1 MKPNIHQEEFISIR
15 SVLNKLIKNK
25 KYYLVSICLCIL
37 LAIFLILYISPQ
49 YAVSSSILLRLD
61 SKNTP
66 NIETYLSG
74 TDLFKRDKNLEN
86 ELGIITSYNL
96 IYKTLDELN
105 FRVSYYQSEFIRT
118 NEIYKKS
125 PLEIIV
131 DTSHNQIVN
140 FDFSLTPLENN
151 KIRIQADGINLNMY
165 NAQFKKI
172 YKEFISELSLDD
184 TLTYGDEIKNEYISF
199 KIIKD
204 KNINNIDFKEA
215 ITFKIN
221 DLNKMAED
229 YRKSLLIQPL
239 SKESTIL
246 KLYQLSTTPE
256 KTIDFQNKLLTNYL
270 NNDLNEKR
278 QIAVNTIAY
287 IDSQL
292 EGISDSLNLAEGDLE
307 RYRSINTVVD
317 LSYEGKSLFDKFKEL
332 ETEKSKEIFKE
343 KYYEYLLNYLIKNT
357 DINSMTAPSTIGIMD
372 PLLNN
377 LVSDLTSL
385 NNEKAALSYST
396 KSDNPSIAITNL
408 KIENIKKALTENLI
422 NIKNS
427 SRISLDNVN
436 KRMTELQYRMQK
448 LPSKERALLNIQRR
462 FALNDQTYN
471 FLLQKRTEASIAQL
485 SNIMENKVIDYP
497 KTNTDGPVF
506 PNNKLLF
513 AVAIILGLII
523 PTIIILSKSILSRK
537 INTKSELIKHTN
549 VPVYGT
555 IENYKYKSLK
565 EEIKIENLL
574 TDSFRNL
581 RLKIKNDYGENLLII
596 ISTPEANKFNLPTT
610 AAIAGINNVASK
622 RTLMIDGNF
631 NQPNLCTT
639 FSVKTEKGLS
649 NFLNCSSDGNDIVEP
664 TSHPYL
670 ELIAPGKALN
680 NTPEL
685 AEQAELK
692 SYFNMLKT
700 NYDLIL
706 IEIDGVNK
714 NPIYNILKKYADVI
728 LINITSDLSIDVLRE
743 IAESIDKS
751 EENKTGIVFY
761 NS

>member
-25 KYYLVSICLCIL
+25 KYYLLSIGICIT
-37 LAIFLILYISPQ
+37 LATILILYISPQ
-49 YAVSSSILLRLD
+49 YAVNSSILLRLD

-96 IYKTLDELN
+96 IYKTIDELN
-105 FRVSYYQSEFIRT
+105 FRVSYYQSDLIRI

-125 PLEIIV
+125 PFEVIV

-140 FDFSLTPLENN
+140 FEFTLTPLGNN
-151 KIRIQADGINLNMY
+151 KIRIQTDGSDLNMY
-165 NAQFKKI
+165 NAQNKKVI
-172 YKEFISELSLDD
+172 KEYISEFSLDD

-199 KIIKD
+199 KIIKSIY
-204 KNINNIDFKEA
+204 NYDFSEA
-215 ITFKIN
+215 IIFKIN
-221 DLNKMAED
+221 DLNKMTED
-229 YRKSLLIQPL
+229 YRKNLSIQPL

-246 KLYQLSTTPE
+246 KLYQISSTPD
-256 KTIDFQNKLLTNYL
+256 KTIDFQNKLLNNYL

-287 IDSQL
+287 IDTQL

-307 RYRSINTVVD
+307 RYRSANTVVD

-372 PLLNN
+372 PLLNT
-377 LVSDLTSL
+377 LVSELTSL

-396 KSDNPSIAITNL
+396 RADNPTIAITNL

-436 KRMTELQYRMQK
+436 KRMAELQYRMQK

-497 KTNTDGPVF
+497 KTNTEGPVF

-513 AVAIILGLII
+513 AVAIILGFII
-523 PTIIILSKSILSRK
+523 PTIVILSRSLLTRK
-537 INTKSELIKHTN
+537 IKTRNELMKHTN
-549 VPVYGT
+549 IPVIGT
-555 IENYKYKSLK
+555 IENFRYKSPK
-565 EEIKIENLL
+565 EAININDFF
-574 TDSFRNL
+574 TDQFRNL
-581 RLKIKNDYGENLLII
+581 RLKIKNDYGQNLLILV
-596 ISTPEANKFNLPTT
+596 STPQSNQYNLPTT
-610 AAIAGINNVASK
+610 MAIAGINNAASK
-622 RTLMIDGNF
+622 KTLMIDGNF
-631 NQPNLCTT
+631 NQPTLSNL
-639 FSVKTEKGLS
+639 FSVKSERGLS
-649 NFLNCSSDGNDIVEP
+649 NFLNCSSDGNDIIET
-664 TSHPYL
+664 TSFTYL
-670 ELIAPGKALN
+670 DLIAPGIALN
-680 NTPEL
+680 NIPEL
-685 AEQAELK
+685 AEQSELK
-692 SYFNMLKT
+692 SYFNMLKIR
-700 NYDLIL
+700 YDLII

-728 LINITSDLSIDVLRE
+728 LINVTSDLSIDELGE
-743 IAESIDKS
+743 IVESIDKS

-761 NS
+761 TS

>member
-15 SVLNKLIKNK
+15 SILNTLIKNK
-25 KYYLVSICLCIL
+25 KYYLLSIG
-37 LAIFLILYISPQ
+37 IFIALSGALILYISPQ
-49 YAVSSSILLRLD
+49 YAVTSSILLRLD

-74 TDLFKRDKNLEN
+74 SDLFKRDKNLEN

-96 IYKTLDELN
+96 IYKTIDELN
-105 FRVSYYQSEFIRT
+105 FRVSYYQSDLIRT
-118 NEIYKKS
+118 NEIYTKS
-125 PLEIIV
+125 PIEIVV

-140 FDFSLTPLENN
+140 FEYLLTPLGNN
-151 KIRIQADGINLNMY
+151 KIRIQADGSDLNMY
-165 NAQFKKI
+165 NAQLKKVI
-172 YKEFISELSLDD
+172 KEFISEYTIDD
-184 TLTYGDEIKNEYISF
+184 TLSYEDELKNEYISF
-199 KIIKD
+199 KIT
-204 KNINNIDFKEA
+204 NSTRNIDFSEA

-229 YRKSLLIQPL
+229 YRKNLVIQPL

-246 KLYQLSTTPE
+246 KIYQLSSTPE

-278 QIAVNTIAY
+278 QIAINTIAY
-287 IDSQL
+287 IDTQL
-292 EGISDSLNLAEGDLE
+292 EGISDSLNMAEVDLE
-307 RYRSINTVVD
+307 RYRSVNTVVD

-377 LVSDLTSL
+377 LVSELTSL

-396 KSDNPSIAITNL
+396 KSENPSIAITNL

-436 KRMTELQYRMQK
+436 KRMAELQYRMQK

-462 FALNDQTYN
+462 FSLNDQTYN

-497 KTNTDGPVF
+497 KANTDGPVF

-513 AVAIILGLII
+513 AVAIILGFII
-523 PTIIILSKSILSRK
+523 PTIVILAKSILTRK
-537 INTKSELIKHTN
+537 IKTKTELVKHSN
-549 VPVYGT
+549 VPVFGS
-555 IENYKYKSLK
+555 IENYKFKNLK
-565 EEIKIENLL
+565 EQISINNLF
-574 TDSFRNL
+574 TDQFRNL
-581 RLKIKNDYGENLLII
+581 RLKIKNDYGQNLLILV
-596 ISTPEANKFNLPTT
+596 STPESNKFNLPTT
-610 AAIAGINNVASK
+610 VAIASINNTASK
-622 RTLMIDGNF
+622 KTLMIDGNF
-631 NQPNLCTT
+631 NKPALSEI
-639 FSVKTEKGLS
+639 FSVKTERGLS
-649 NFLNCSSDGNDIVEP
+649 NFLNCSSDGHDIIEA
-664 TSHPYL
+664 TSYPCL
-670 ELIAPGKALN
+670 DLIAPGKFLN

-685 AEQAELK
+685 AEQTELK
-692 SYFNMLKT
+692 KYFSMLKI

-706 IEIDGVNK
+706 IEINGVNK
-714 NPIYNILKKYADVI
+714 NPLYNILKKYADVI
-728 LINITSDLSIDVLRE
+728 LINITSDISIDELSEVL
-743 IAESIDKS
+743 ESIDKP
-751 EENKTGIVFY
+751 EENKAGIVFY
-761 NS
+761 NT